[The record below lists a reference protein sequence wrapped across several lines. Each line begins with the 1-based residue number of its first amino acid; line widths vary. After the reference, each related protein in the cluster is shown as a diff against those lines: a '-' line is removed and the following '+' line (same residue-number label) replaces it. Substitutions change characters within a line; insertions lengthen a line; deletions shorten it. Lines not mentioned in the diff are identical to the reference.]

1 MSALTALFPNGSA
14 VVSGGA
20 SGLGRATAAALAD
33 AGLPVTVLDLP
44 DACERMEAAPGMTAI
59 PTDVTDA
66 GSVEAAFAAHERR
79 VGPCRIQVNCA
90 GVIGAG
96 LLFTKD
102 GGLTAEAFRRI
113 VDVNLVG
120 TFACAR
126 AAADQMRRAEPNAE
140 GGRGVIVNTSSI
152 AAYDGMVGQV
162 AYAASKGAIASMTL
176 PLARELARF
185 GIRVMAIA
193 PGVFSTPMVNNLPD
207 RSKEVV
213 TGLLPL
219 FPPRLGEP
227 SEFGQ
232 LVVSTILH
240 PLLNGEVVRLD
251 GGLRMPPQ

>member
-1 MSALTALFPNGSA
+1 MSVLSALFPRGSA

-33 AGLPVTVLDLP
+33 AGLPVSVLDLP
-44 DACERMEAAPGMTAI
+44 DACERFGSQPGLTAI
-59 PTDVTDA
+59 ATDVTDPA
-66 GSVEAAFAAHERR
+66 SVERAFAAHEER
-79 VGPCRIQVNCA
+79 VGPCRIHVNCA

-96 LLFTKD
+96 LLFTRD
-102 GGLTAEAFRRI
+102 GGLDAEAFRRI

-126 AAADQMRRAEPNAE
+126 AAAEQMRRAEPNAE
-140 GGRGVIVNTSSI
+140 GARGVIVNTSSI
-152 AAYDGMVGQV
+152 AAYEGMVGQV
-162 AYAASKGAIASMTL
+162 AYAASKGAVASMTL

-185 GIRVMAIA
+185 GIRVMAVA

-227 SEFGQ
+227 AEFGQ
-232 LVVSTILH
+232 LVVSIILN

>member
-1 MSALTALFPNGSA
+1 VSALSALFPGGSA
-14 VVSGGA
+14 VVSGGG
-20 SGLGRATAAALAD
+20 SGLGRATAAALAEG
-33 AGLPVTVLDLP
+33 GLPVTVLDLP
-44 DACERMEAAPGMTAI
+44 DACERMTPLPGVTAI
-59 PTDVTDA
+59 PADVTDA
-66 GSVEAAFAAHERR
+66 ASVDAAFAAHEQR
-79 VGPCRIQVNCA
+79 VGLCRIHVSCA

-96 LLFTKD
+96 LLFTRD
-102 GGLTAEAFRRI
+102 GGLTPEAFRRI

-126 AAADQMRRAEPNAE
+126 TAAEQMRRAEPNPE
-140 GGRGVIVNTSSI
+140 GARGVIVNTSSI
-152 AAYDGMVGQV
+152 AAYEGMVGQV
-162 AYAASKGAIASMTL
+162 AYAASKGAVAAMTL

-207 RSKEVV
+207 RSREVV

-227 SEFGQ
+227 AEFGQ
-232 LVVSTILH
+232 LVVSIILN

>member
-1 MSALTALFPNGSA
+1 MTSLASLFPDGSA

-20 SGLGRATAAALAD
+20 SGLGRATATALAA

-44 DACERMEAAPGMTAI
+44 AACERLGEVDGLTAV

-66 GSVEAAFAAHERR
+66 ASVEAAFAAHEAR
-79 VGPCRIQVNCA
+79 VGPCRIHVSCA

-96 LLFTKD
+96 LLFTRD

-120 TFACAR
+120 TFTCAR
-126 AAADQMRRAEPNAE
+126 AAADQMRRAAPNAE
-140 GGRGVIVNTSSI
+140 GARGVIVNTSSI
-152 AAYDGMVGQV
+152 AAYEGMVGQV
-162 AYAASKGAIASMTL
+162 AYAASKGAVASMTL
-176 PLARELARF
+176 PLARELAHF

-193 PGVFSTPMVNNLPD
+193 PGVFSTPMVNDLPD

-227 SEFGQ
+227 ADFGQ
-232 LVVSTILH
+232 LVVSIIEN

-251 GGLRMPPQ
+251 GGLRMPPR

>member
-1 MSALTALFPNGSA
+1 VSALSALFPDGSA

-20 SGLGRATAAALAD
+20 SGLGRATAEALAQ

-44 DACERMEAAPGMTAI
+44 DACERLGDRPGLTAI
-59 PTDVTDA
+59 PTDVTDSA
-66 GSVEAAFAAHERR
+66 SVEAAFAAHEQRA
-79 VGPCRIQVNCA
+79 GACRIHVNCA

-96 LLFTKD
+96 LLFTRD
-102 GGLTAEAFRRI
+102 GGLSAEAFRKI

-120 TFACAR
+120 TYACAR
-126 AAADQMRRAEPNAE
+126 AAAEQMRRAEPNAD
-140 GGRGVIVNTSSI
+140 GARGVIVNTSSI

-162 AYAASKGAIASMTL
+162 AYAASKGAVASMTL

-185 GIRVMAIA
+185 GIRVMSIA

-227 SEFGQ
+227 AEFGQ
-232 LVVSTILH
+232 LVVSIILN